1 MNTWATIGRA
11 LHGEQS
17 CAMVSIVEARGSA
30 PREAGARMVVLEDG
44 SFAGTIGGGE
54 LEWRAI
60 ARARAAL
67 AKAAAGGNPP
77 PVGLERMA
85 LGPDL
90 GQCCGGSVRVLL
102 EVFTPGRCAE
112 VQALADAERAGLFVA
127 EGRITERCVV
137 RTVLNRDLPAGEGSL
152 LAADG
157 RLLERFGTR
166 KQVVA
171 LIGAGHVGRS
181 LIVALA
187 PLDFHV
193 VWIDP
198 REGAFPSIVPGDV
211 RVVVAAGAG
220 GRAGRGARWRL
231 RAGHVAQPC
240 ARLRRRPRRAAGKAV
255 RPCRPDRLGVEEGPI
270 QEPPAASGPGGRR
283 YRAAGLSHRH
293 RRYRVEAAGGH
304 RRIGGR
310 GPAAPQGRH
319 GACGAQRGSLVPVTR
334 SRRSHTCSGCP
345 HRVMAGL
352 VPAIHGLFAH
362 RRQGTW
368 MPGTGPGMTEGIQ
381 GPATPVRGG

>member
-11 LHGEQS
+11 LGAEQS

-44 SFAGTIGGGE
+44 SFAGTIGGGA

-60 ARARAAL
+60 ARAQAAL

-77 PVGLERMA
+77 PVDLARMA

-102 EVFTPGRCAE
+102 EVFTPGRSAE
-112 VQALADAERAGLFVA
+112 VQALADAEEAGLFTT
-127 EGRITERCVV
+127 EGRIAERCVE
-137 RTVLNRDLPAGEGSL
+137 RTILKSDLPDGDGSL

-187 PLDFHV
+187 PLDFSV

-198 REGAFPSIVPGDV
+198 REDAFPSIVPGDV
-211 RVVVAAGAG
+211 RVVGTAAPAAALDAVPDGAFVLVMSHSH
-220 GRAGRGARWRL
+220 ALDFDVVLAALQARRFGYVGLIGSASKKARFRSRL
-231 RAGHVAQPC
+231 RQAGLGDDDIE
-240 ARLRRRPRRAAGKAV
+240 RLV
-255 RPCRPDRLGVEEGPI
+255 CPI
-270 QEPPAASGPGGRR
+270 GITGIASKQPAAIAASVVADLLCRR
-283 YRAAGLSHRH
+283 DATA
-293 RRYRVEAAGGH
+293 
-304 RRIGGR
+304 
-310 GPAAPQGRH
+310 PAAH
-319 GACGAQRGSLVPVTR
+319 SAQASP
-334 SRRSHTCSGCP
+334 
-345 HRVMAGL
+345 
-352 VPAIHGLFAH
+352 
-362 RRQGTW
+362 
-368 MPGTGPGMTEGIQ
+368 
-381 GPATPVRGG
+381 